1 VRDVVDFCQLGGLA
15 DKQITTLSKGMKQRL
30 CLGRT
35 MIHDPSVL
43 ILDEPAAGLDPRAR
57 IELREMIAR
66 LAEVGKTVLISSHIL
81 TELAEICH
89 RVGIIEQG
97 RLLAVGSVAV
107 LAPDSTYG
115 RAMAAAFVDE
125 ARKGLFGIARSD
137 ARIRARVKPLSRE
150 KPNDRKRR
158 RRPNERS
165 SHSGGQNSGGRGGS
179 RGGKQQSRNAPDRTA
194 KASPASE
201 TRPENG
207 GAKVSEGSSGSS
219 RRRRRGGRGRG
230 SQGSQERPAGSTAIA
245 ADGRDMEAE
254 VDVETVPVPEQA
266 AHAAK
271 FTDELVRAMGFNA
284 SVRTEIDGDDV
295 TVHIDGDALGALVGP
310 KGSTIQALEE
320 VVRAAVQHFAGGHSA
335 WMHVDVAGYRERR
348 RQALADFACKIADEV
363 KESGEERAME
373 PMTAADRKVV
383 HDAIAEIE
391 GVETTSEG
399 EEPRRRVV
407 VLPA

>member
-1 VRDVVDFCQLGGLA
+1 MDWIEVTARTVDEA
-15 DKQITTLSKGMKQRL
+15 K
-30 CLGRT
+30 
-35 MIHDPSVL
+35 
-43 ILDEPAAGLDPRAR
+43 
-57 IELREMIAR
+57 
-66 LAEVGKTVLISSHIL
+66 
-81 TELAEICH
+81 ELALD
-89 RVGIIEQG
+89 
-97 RLLAVGSVAV
+97 RLGVVEDELEFEV
-107 LAPDSTYG
+107 
-115 RAMAAAFVDE
+115 VDE

-165 SHSGGQNSGGRGGS
+165 SRSSGQSSGGRGGS
-179 RGGKQQSRNAPDRTA
+179 HGGKQPSRTA
-194 KASPASE
+194 TDRPPKAAPATADS
-201 TRPENG
+201 TSSNG
-207 GAKVSEGSSGSS
+207 DGGVSQGASSGA

-230 SQGSQERPAGSTAIA
+230 GRGAQERQGVTAAVA
-245 ADGRDMEAE
+245 ADERQSEAE
-254 VDVETVPVPEQA
+254 VEVETVPVAEQA

-271 FTDELVRAMGFNA
+271 FTEELVRTMGFNA
-284 SVRTEIDGDDV
+284 SIRTDIDDEDV
-295 TVHIDGDALGALVGP
+295 TVHIDGEGLGALVGP
-310 KGSTIQALEE
+310 RGATIQALEE

-348 RQALADFACKIADEV
+348 RQALADFARKIAREV
-363 KESGEERAME
+363 KDTGEERAME

-383 HDAIAEIE
+383 HDVIADIE